1 MSESLIFQRL
11 KNLKRF
17 SDLCPVRAYDESN
30 HLFMCDNKY
39 VGFGFVC
46 RPLSGTTGKEMT
58 NLQTLLSSNFPAK
71 TIVQFDLVA
80 SPNIV
85 QKINR
90 MDVLRMDCRDAIL
103 RNAIYNRSKFLLKST
118 ETPMKR
124 TGTRVRNCVLLI
136 TVKIPIKYNYEMRE
150 EEFNHVNELRNVFET
165 TLSITGLCPGA
176 LTRESYIDVL
186 SSICNQGESAS
197 WRDRTPVQPQE
208 DKYISEQL
216 VDHDRMFFI
225 KKDYCGFGDPTD
237 SELRGEVPTPTTF
250 VKTLSAR
257 KFPKRFF
264 PGQAQY
270 FLGDMMSGVTG
281 IKSSCIISMSLI
293 FFDQQSE
300 KTKFTSKRNWVVQQ
314 TSGPLIKWVPSLINL
329 REGFDLLSEKVDN
342 NDPICKAKFTVS
354 IFSNSKDG
362 VLRAAQEAA
371 SYLNTYQFKMIP
383 DTYYVAPIFLSA
395 LPMFNE
401 ASAEKS
407 IGRYRTMALSEAMVL
422 SPLYAD
428 WQGTDKPALMLTS
441 RSGQIQSLDLFDSD
455 TNYNAC
461 IAAESGSGKSF
472 LTNYIITAYRS
483 LGAKVWCIDV
493 GDSYKN
499 ICETYQGDYLDFNPK
514 TRPCL
519 NFFELIEDYFG
530 ESEDDDSS
538 GGEEDLIIGLLSV
551 MAAPKEGLNSFEESR
566 LKQHVADLVRVHKKL
581 TTVDMVADSLLKD
594 EDKDIKR
601 IGHQLYPFT
610 SAGQY
615 GKYFVGKNN
624 IDFKNPFTV
633 LELSRLESSEH
644 LKQVVLLQLIY
655 QIQQD
660 MFMGDRSQMKLVIID
675 EAWALLSGNIGAFI
689 EKGYR
694 RFRKYNGAAITITQS
709 INDIY
714 KDSIGKSIAD
724 NSAFMLLL
732 GQSESAVNE
741 AEANKRLALDEAGYR
756 FLKTVRSTKGVYSEI
771 FVISKAGQ
779 GICRLVV
786 DPFSLLLYSTD
797 PKDVAAIKDRKS
809 RGINTEEAINEI
821 LVERGLAA

>member
-1 MSESLIFQRL
+1 VQLHQQKGMISL
-11 KNLKRF
+11 
-17 SDLCPVRAYDESN
+17 
-30 HLFMCDNKY
+30 
-39 VGFGFVC
+39 
-46 RPLSGTTGKEMT
+46 
-58 NLQTLLSSNFPAK
+58 
-71 TIVQFDLVA
+71 
-80 SPNIV
+80 SPP
-85 QKINR
+85 
-90 MDVLRMDCRDAIL
+90 
-103 RNAIYNRSKFLLKST
+103 T
-118 ETPMKR
+118 
-124 TGTRVRNCVLLI
+124 
-136 TVKIPIKYNYEMRE
+136 
-150 EEFNHVNELRNVFET
+150 
-165 TLSITGLCPGA
+165 
-176 LTRESYIDVL
+176 
-186 SSICNQGESAS
+186 ICNSA
-197 WRDRTPVQPQE
+197 
-208 DKYISEQL
+208 
-216 VDHDRMFFI
+216 
-225 KKDYCGFGDPTD
+225 
-237 SELRGEVPTPTTF
+237 
-250 VKTLSAR
+250 
-257 KFPKRFF
+257 
-264 PGQAQY
+264 
-270 FLGDMMSGVTG
+270 
-281 IKSSCIISMSLI
+281 
-293 FFDQQSE
+293 
-300 KTKFTSKRNWVVQQ
+300 
-314 TSGPLIKWVPSLINL
+314 
-329 REGFDLLSEKVDN
+329 
-342 NDPICKAKFTVS
+342 
-354 IFSNSKDG
+354 
-362 VLRAAQEAA
+362 
-371 SYLNTYQFKMIP
+371 
-383 DTYYVAPIFLSA
+383 
-395 LPMFNE
+395 
-401 ASAEKS
+401 
-407 IGRYRTMALSEAMVL
+407 
-422 SPLYAD
+422 
-428 WQGTDKPALMLTS
+428 
-441 RSGQIQSLDLFDSD
+441 
-455 TNYNAC
+455 
-461 IAAESGSGKSF
+461 
-472 LTNYIITAYRS
+472 
-483 LGAKVWCIDV
+483 VWCIDV